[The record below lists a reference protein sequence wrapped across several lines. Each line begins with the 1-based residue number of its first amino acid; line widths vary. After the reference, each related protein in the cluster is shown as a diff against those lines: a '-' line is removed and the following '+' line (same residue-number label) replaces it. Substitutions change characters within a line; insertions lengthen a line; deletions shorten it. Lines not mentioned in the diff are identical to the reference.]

1 MLIEQIFI
9 ETGKFHYW
17 QIRCKWNTNQNR
29 SFAVEQVSTN
39 GGLDSKYTRKRKLF
53 VAIFECQNR
62 NLGEKVDCSHHI
74 KFFHISS
81 PSGDKYLKRDEKE
94 SFTRINMKKF
104 DAHPNW

>member
-1 MLIEQIFI
+1 MHVFGQ
-9 ETGKFHYW
+9 KFLY
-17 QIRCKWNTNQNR
+17 QDEKFVFRQDDPLKD
-29 SFAVEQVSTN
+29 N

-94 SFTRINMKKF
+94 SFTRTRF
-104 DAHPNW
+104 PEVRLVQTSHS